1 MSRLVSFAATVAVGL
16 GVCSLAASVMAPLA
30 LGDLTS
36 WLLAGGGFVA
46 LIAGLVVLWVLLRE
60 RDLSLW

>member
-1 MSRLVSFAATVAVGL
+1 
-16 GVCSLAASVMAPLA
+16 MAPLA

-46 LIAGLVVLWVLLRE
+46 LIAELVVLWVLLRE
-60 RDLSLW
+60 RDRSLW